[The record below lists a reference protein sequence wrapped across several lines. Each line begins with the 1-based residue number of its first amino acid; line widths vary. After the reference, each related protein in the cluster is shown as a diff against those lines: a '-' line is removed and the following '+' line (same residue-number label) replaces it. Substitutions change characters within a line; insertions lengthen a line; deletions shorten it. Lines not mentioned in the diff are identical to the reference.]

1 MLSAGKGATVIASH
15 IADQASHLVLTSSGR
30 RYRLTVPTGAS
41 DTDPLTYMLPADTF
55 WELRR
60 AAMSAFHEHI
70 HFGRLRPRPVS
81 LDPGPSERWRLVQWL
96 RLLDALPEGV
106 CAREL
111 AVDLIANDARHYSAA
126 EWDSSSERKRIA
138 RWHRHALAVRDGG
151 YRRLLNGN

>member
-81 LDPGPSERWRLVQWL
+81 LEIGRAHV
-96 RLLDALPEGV
+96 
-106 CAREL
+106 
-111 AVDLIANDARHYSAA
+111 
-126 EWDSSSERKRIA
+126 
-138 RWHRHALAVRDGG
+138 
-151 YRRLLNGN
+151 